1 MTPGWRSRLLERFCE
16 RATAVHLSA
25 RKGIPQLRPRALAV
39 YDTRSLFPQTPE
51 ARLWTVFVNAF
62 LSIQLRLLCRGH
74 STCVKT
80 WLRPFQAIASDNFK
94 HRERREHRG

>member
-1 MTPGWRSRLLERFCE
+1 MHSRGTTLFQHPRSDAALERPVTPGWRSRLLERLCE
-16 RATAVHLSA
+16 HATAVHLSA
-25 RKGIPQLRPRALAV
+25 RKGIPQLRLRALAV

-80 WLRPFQAIASDNFK
+80 
-94 HRERREHRG
+94 